1 MSLYLESRL
10 NGPYFDTHHHYFIL
24 IVDLSLALLFGAV
37 TTDVVYE
44 CLHESAVG

>member
-1 MSLYLESRL
+1 VSLYPESHL
-10 NGPYFDTHHHYFIL
+10 TGSYFDTHRHYSIL

-44 CLHESAVG
+44 FLHELAFG